1 MSGARRFSSPRSAL
15 PRRFSSRCRA
25 LPQTHA
31 ACAGSAAGA
40 PLRPALRPLFPQR
53 SGPSPHPPT
62 RRSRRQPPEPA
73 GARATPTAPCALTFH
88 GPRLSARAQ
97 GAPGRRS
104 GALSP
109 QAHADR
115 GSTRSHPCGT
125 QQGGGASSP
134 KGLLA
139 APRATANTPGPA
151 SEEREEDWCCAA
163 LRGEEEGHAR
173 ARTSLPTS
181 GLTRTATRSDCGGAW
196 RPGVRASARE
206 ASLGARAQPGGRCRG
221 GRRATAVARVGART
235 FCCVCLGGRRKP
247 LVFMWR
253 WGDIPAP
260 PGAVQQ
266 RGCRVLPRARPRAAQ
281 TGLAPC
287 SRSGC
292 AGGAAEASKGVER
305 GGGWVGQQLAGTPAA
320 RPPARG
326 AARARAKAA
335 PTAKIWGRGRPPP
348 SPRTPPLGRGH
359 APCVSY

>member
-25 LPQTHA
+25 LPQAHA

-125 QQGGGASSP
+125 QQGGGGSSP
-134 KGLLA
+134 KGLLE

-206 ASLGARAQPGGRCRG
+206 ASLGAAPPARAGRARAAGRALPGRPPGNSCGARRRAYLLLRLLGGAEEAPGLHVALGRHPCAAWG
-221 GRRATAVARVGART
+221 RATAR
-235 FCCVCLGGRRKP
+235 
-247 LVFMWR
+247 
-253 WGDIPAP
+253 
-260 PGAVQQ
+260 
-266 RGCRVLPRARPRAAQ
+266 LPRAAACPP
-281 TGLAPC
+281 A
-287 SRSGC
+287 RC
-292 AGGAAEASKGVER
+292 ANWAGALQPQRLCGR
-305 GGGWVGQQLAGTPAA
+305 GGGGKQG
-320 RPPARG
+320 G
-326 AARARAKAA
+326 
-335 PTAKIWGRGRPPP
+335 
-348 SPRTPPLGRGH
+348 
-359 APCVSY
+359 